1 MLCSRRIGQWPA
13 KGRYA
18 RLFSVNRSLQA
29 RILYRPLEAASDG
42 NVPSFRTRYFEP
54 EQPAVLPKETLR
66 AVPAASRW
74 FARADGTG
82 AATLNYDYL
91 SQFGDTLVPLELT
104 QSPSAD
110 QNFDES
116 FQRFHAPFSIF
127 LDWTQSK
134 QTRLFRLY
142 LAQCQLSDLPQPLRD
157 DLPTPDLVLKTGR
170 GDVYDA
176 NLWLGLPPTYTP
188 LHRDPNP
195 NLFVQLAGKKH
206 VRLMSPEAGMRIF
219 SEVKAALGQ
228 HADRGAAVF
237 RGEEM
242 MQGMEKVLLEEAVW
256 GKTSA
261 EQQDETGYEAILDA
275 GDGIFIPN
283 GWWHSIKGVGEGV
296 TASVRACW

>member
-1 MLCSRRIGQWPA
+1 MQEITFDGSVPA
-13 KGRYA
+13 
-18 RLFSVNRSLQA
+18 
-29 RILYRPLEAASDG
+29 
-42 NVPSFRTRYFEP
+42 FRTRYFEP
-54 EQPAVLPKETLR
+54 EQPAVLPPKTFTT
-66 AVPAASRW
+66 VPASSCW
-74 FARADGTG
+74 FVRAIGTG
-82 AATLNYDYL
+82 ASTLNYDYL
-91 SQFGDTLVPLELT
+91 FQFGDTLVPLELT
-104 QSPSAD
+104 QPPSAD
-110 QNFDES
+110 QASDES
-116 FQRFHAPFSIF
+116 FHRFHAPFSIF
-127 LDWTQSK
+127 LDWTRSE

-219 SEVKAALGQ
+219 SEVKTALGQ

-242 MQGMEKVLLEEAVW
+242 MQGMEKVLLEEAIW
-256 GKTSA
+256 GETKP
-261 EQQDETGYEAILDA
+261 ERQDETGFEAVLDA
-275 GDGIFIPN
+275 GDGIFIPK

-296 TASVRACW
+296 TASVNWWFR